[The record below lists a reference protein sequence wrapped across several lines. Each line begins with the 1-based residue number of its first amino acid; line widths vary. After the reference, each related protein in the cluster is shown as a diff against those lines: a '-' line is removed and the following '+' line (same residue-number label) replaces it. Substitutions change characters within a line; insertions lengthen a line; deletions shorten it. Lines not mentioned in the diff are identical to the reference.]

1 MNRSPSSVCTTLLSS
16 PSKSS
21 AAIRE
26 QRVAVVG
33 HRVDVPVDGDPDEGV
48 DPADL
53 AAALEQQPVGDDRR
67 EQVREVTG
75 LPRLEVRELLGR
87 EPGDDLGDAGPR

>member
-1 MNRSPSSVCTTLLSS
+1 MLRVVEVAVAEQRPLQVLHEPVAEQRVHDPVVLAVEEIGGD
-16 PSKSS
+16 PQ
-21 AAIRE
+21 

-53 AAALEQQPVGDDRR
+53 AAALEQQPVGDD
-67 EQVREVTG
+67 G
-75 LPRLEVRELLGR
+75 
-87 EPGDDLGDAGPR
+87 